1 MNNSYRLTDLEGAR
15 RTRAELSDIT
25 DMSQDIVPLLYQSGY
40 LTLKDY
46 DKETEEYILG
56 FPNQEVNKA
65 FWSSLSK
72 HIFSASENQNGYGIK
87 DLTEDL
93 MQGDLN
99 DFLLKVKSLFGSV
112 GSENEPVKEIHF
124 QDCPRSPSDSAPP
137 AYI

>member
-1 MNNSYRLTDLEGAR
+1 MEGAR

-72 HIFSASENQNGYGIK
+72 HI
-87 DLTEDL
+87 
-93 MQGDLN
+93 LN
-99 DFLLKVKSLFGSV
+99 L
-112 GSENEPVKEIHF
+112 
-124 QDCPRSPSDSAPP
+124 R
-137 AYI
+137 